1 MISPTAL
8 YAATNP
14 MMNMPLAGGPTSFWG
29 SLTPMQSLGLGAS
42 AGGMIGN
49 LFNSMSAIKDQQRDN
64 RKAFQTTQ
72 AQMEALLGAPRA
84 GLSANVDRV
93 GGLEDP
99 RSRYLPVGTAVSSG
113 GGMGS
118 EYGMNPYV
126 EQARRRLYEMSNS
139 NPYGDPFRNAMTS
152 AAQLQMGNAM
162 NAQTTG
168 QTGSDLMNI
177 LNMQGGGMA
186 AAQLGM
192 QADAA
197 QRAYGQQTAGSG
209 LGFLNNLYGAARSTF

>member
-1 MISPTAL
+1 MIPPVAL
-8 YAATNP
+8 MAATNP
-14 MMNMPLAGGPTSFWG
+14 MLQNLMQTSAPP
-29 SLTPMQSLGLGAS
+29 LTPMQGLGFGLS
-42 AGGMIGN
+42 AGSMIGN
-49 LFNSMSAIKDQQRDN
+49 FFNSRSAIRDQERDN
-64 RKAFQTTQ
+64 QRAYDITQ

-84 GLSANVDRV
+84 RLPADVDRV
-93 GGLEDP
+93 GGYDDP
-99 RSRYLPVGTAVSSG
+99 RSRYLPVNTAVSSG
-113 GGMGS
+113 GGMAS

-126 EQARRRLYEMSNS
+126 VQARKRLYEMSTR

-162 NAQTTG
+162 NAQATG

-197 QRAYGQQTAGSG
+197 RRAYGQQTGMAGTQ
-209 LGFLNNLYGAARSTF
+209 FLNNLYSAARSTF

>member
-1 MISPTAL
+1 MISPIAL
-8 YAATNP
+8 MSATNP
-14 MMNMPLAGGPTSFWG
+14 MLQTI
-29 SLTPMQSLGLGAS
+29 MQSSAPQPLSAMQGFGMGAS
-42 AGGMIGN
+42 VGGMMGN
-49 LFNSMSAIKDQQRDN
+49 FYNSMQALKDQERDN
-64 RKAFQTTQ
+64 RRAYETTQ

-84 GLSANVDRV
+84 GLSADVDRV
-93 GGLEDP
+93 GGYDDP
-99 RSRYLPVGTAVSSG
+99 RSRYLPVNTAVSSG
-113 GGMGS
+113 GGMAS

-126 EQARRRLYEMSNS
+126 VQARKRLYEMSTR

-177 LNMQGGGMA
+177 LKMQGGGMA

-197 QRAYGQQTAGSG
+197 QRAYGQQTGSAGTQ
-209 LGFLNNLYGAARSTF
+209 FLNSLYSAARGTF